1 MNSVMMD
8 NWMVGNVLCD
18 INNVKDNTVKK
29 SYQQF
34 LSAIVLWDEIYYPE
48 NEMSPYINRVDET
61 IASILKPINDKE
73 HLFNNEANAMYKEYF
88 EGECSEIIIQGAM
101 RYLLLSDF
109 YGCDYLPCEARQKVL
124 ENADFIELNKKISR
138 SNSLN
143 YLDAAI
149 DEYYRELFEK
159 MGATNFVVR
168 SPILTDYIVQT
179 TPDGMSYVDRALH
192 LKYEG
197 PVEKYRKYLS
207 DMEKAFEESDYTLLN
222 EMKNY
227 SEKLVKDIQKIDGQ
241 NIGEI
246 NYSLVPMCSVS
257 LSRGIQLNKRKVNL
271 TFLNELG
278 KFSVKGR
285 KL

>member
-8 NWMVGNVLCD
+8 NWMIGDVLCD
-18 INNVKDNTVKK
+18 MNNVKDNTVSKA
-29 SYQQF
+29 YQKF

-48 NEMSPYINRVDET
+48 NEMSPYINRVNKT
-61 IASILKPINDKE
+61 VASILKPINDKK
-73 HLFNNEANAMYKEYF
+73 HLFNDEASAMYKEYF
-88 EGECSEIIIQGAM
+88 GGEYSEIITQGVM

-109 YGCDYLPCEARQKVL
+109 CGCDYLPCEARQKVL
-124 ENADFIELNKKISR
+124 ANADFVELNKKISR

-149 DEYYRELFEK
+149 DEYYKELFEK

-168 SPILTDYIVQT
+168 SPILTDYIVRT
-179 TPDGMSYVDRALH
+179 TSGEMSYVDRALH

-197 PVEKYRKYLS
+197 PVERYRKYLF

-227 SEKLVKDIQKIDGQ
+227 SENLVRDIKKIDGE
-241 NIGEI
+241 NIGVI
-246 NYSLVPMCSVS
+246 NYSFFPMHSVS
-257 LSRGIQLNKRKVNL
+257 LTRGIQLKKRKVNL

-278 KFSVKGR
+278 NFAIKGR